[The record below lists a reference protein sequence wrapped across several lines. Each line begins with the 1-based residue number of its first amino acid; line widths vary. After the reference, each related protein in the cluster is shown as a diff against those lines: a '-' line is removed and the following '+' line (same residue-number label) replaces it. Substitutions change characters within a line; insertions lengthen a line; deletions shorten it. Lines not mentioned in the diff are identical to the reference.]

1 MAGELSEEAKVRK
14 DLLWGMYTD
23 VRAHARHAETLRS
36 NVANFMIVVASVLT
50 AVIANDGQVSRKD
63 LPLCLVIVVVGLLG
77 LAFAASYTELHERN
91 RKRAMRIRTAL
102 DDEFLTSGATIAS
115 LLDEA
120 DQPHETGRLYR
131 WSRQFTG
138 STQRFWFL
146 LPGLTVAAGLL
157 LTIVAL

>member
-1 MAGELSEEAKVRK
+1 MAGELSDETKVRK

-36 NVANFMIVVASVLT
+36 NVVNFMIVVASVLT
-50 AVIANDGQVSRKD
+50 AVIANDGQISRTD
-63 LPLCLVIVVVGLLG
+63 VPLCLVIVVVGLLG
-77 LAFAASYTELHERN
+77 LAFAASYTELYERN

-102 DDEFLTSGATIAS
+102 DDEFLTSGGTIAS

-120 DQPHETGRLYR
+120 DQPHEAERLYR

-146 LPGLTVAAGLL
+146 LPGLIVAAGLL